1 MESNFGLI
9 EKHYDEHLGVNQ
21 TDSQWR
27 RFDAH
32 IQRLNAS
39 ETKKFKVLFLG
50 RHGEGVHNV
59 AERKYGTKK
68 WDVSGW
74 AFPPWTRR

>member
-1 MESNFGLI
+1 VESNFGLI
-9 EKHYDEHLGVNQ
+9 EKHYDEHHGGEQ

-27 RFDAH
+27 RFHAH

-39 ETKKFKVLFLG
+39 DTKKLKVLFLR
-50 RHGEGVHNV
+50 RHGEGAHNV

-68 WDVSGW
+68 WDVSD
-74 AFPPWTRR
+74 

>member
-39 ETKKFKVLFLG
+39 ETKKLKVLFLG

-68 WDVSGW
+68 WDVSG
-74 AFPPWTRR
+74 

>member
-1 MESNFGLI
+1 M
-9 EKHYDEHLGVNQ
+9 NQ

-32 IQRLNAS
+32 IQRLNTS
-39 ETKKFKVLFLG
+39 ETKKLKVLFLG
-50 RHGEGVHNV
+50 RHGEGIHNV

-68 WDVSGW
+68 WDVSG
-74 AFPPWTRR
+74 